1 MEIVP
6 GTQITIIPSTWKK
19 RSFSCLVSL
28 FMVFFL
34 LGLLCRF
41 HTLATRPRVPRKHST
56 MWTAG
61 RIPRLSRA
69 CRQFFC
75 GCACRRKLTSVL
87 TVNVCPCLTLLGVSG
102 GSSCLN
108 HESILPHL
116 GESRLCSSTMC
127 SSWNQQNHCPV
138 PSLCLANGTQLQFEE
153 LNTDIFGCY

>member
-6 GTQITIIPSTWKK
+6 GTQMTIIPSTWKK

-108 HESILPHL
+108 PRKHPSALR
-116 GESRLCSSTMC
+116 GE
-127 SSWNQQNHCPV
+127 
-138 PSLCLANGTQLQFEE
+138 PSLQQHHVLLLESAKSLPSA
-153 LNTDIFGCY
+153 